1 MPAVTVKEG
10 PVSEPT
16 TFKRGF
22 NMHLPTQE
30 TSLMSY
36 YLALIFIVK
45 LQPF

>member
-1 MPAVTVKEG
+1 MSAVAVKDG

-16 TFKRGF
+16 TFKKDF

-36 YLALIFIVK
+36 YLVLIFIVK
-45 LQPF
+45 LQPL

>member
-1 MPAVTVKEG
+1 MSVVAVKDG

-16 TFKRGF
+16 TFKKDF

-45 LQPF
+45 LQPL